1 MKKNIIL
8 FAMFCALLTGMTAY
22 AQVKEDN
29 SQDWIEKFYFI
40 KTGNLWFNSL
50 RFDFPDITNT
60 RISTDTM
67 PVYNAWGQSMD
78 LSFSDLPEYI
88 TARIIPST
96 LKPKEEGKIILT
108 FDPVKKGVYGPV
120 YENLWL
126 YTTDTNQAQKRLI
139 INPNIAEDF
148 SVLTEQQLADAP
160 HIKFDQE
167 AYIFDTITSGSNV
180 VYDFVFTNEGK
191 SDLIIRNVKAGCG
204 CTATNPE
211 KTLLKPG
218 ENSKIGIVFNTSGRT
233 GHQLKSVTVIANDPK
248 KPVTMLNIEG
258 FVKP

>member
-1 MKKNIIL
+1 MKKKIIL
-8 FAMFCALLTGMTAY
+8 LTLFSAFLTGMTSH
-22 AQVKEDN
+22 AQVKEESN
-29 SQDWIEKFYFI
+29 EEWIDKFYFI

-60 RISTDTM
+60 RISTDTI

-78 LSFSDLPEYI
+78 LSFSDLPEYL
-88 TARIIPST
+88 TANIVPST

-108 FDPVKKGVYGPV
+108 YDPVKKGAFGPI

-126 YTTDTNQAQKRLI
+126 YTNDTNQAQKRLI
-139 INPNIAEDF
+139 LNPNIMEDF
-148 SVLTEQQLADAP
+148 SALSAQQLADAP
-160 HIKFDQE
+160 HIKFNKE
-167 AYIFDTITSGSNV
+167 AYVFDTIATGSNV
-180 VYDFVFTNEGK
+180 VYDFVFTNEGR

-218 ENSKIGIVFNTSGRT
+218 ESSKIGIVFNTSGRT
-233 GHQLKSVTVIANDPK
+233 GHQIKSVTVIANDPK

-258 FVKP
+258 YVKP